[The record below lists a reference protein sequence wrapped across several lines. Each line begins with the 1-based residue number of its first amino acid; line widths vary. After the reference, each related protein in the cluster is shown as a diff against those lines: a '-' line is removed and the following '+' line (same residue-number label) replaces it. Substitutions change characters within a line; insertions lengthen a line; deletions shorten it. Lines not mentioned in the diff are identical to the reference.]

1 MAAERRPDVPDE
13 PVEPAP
19 PTPGHSRRTWRQYLR
34 VLGPGVITGAAG
46 DDPAGIA
53 TYSQTGAQSGTGLLW
68 LMLLSTPM
76 LQVVQV
82 TCAKLGIVA
91 KQGLSGVLKEHYG
104 FKVALFA
111 ALLTAVGNIGTIGA
125 DISGI
130 AAALELIFRVDWRWF
145 VIPITVAIWY
155 FQVYM
160 DYRVIRKV
168 LLLLALALVAYIV
181 AGFMAKPDWGMVL
194 RDTFVPKFQFNM
206 AYIATAVGLLGT
218 TITPFMYYFQAAQV
232 SEEATTVKKLGDTVL
247 DTTVGSIFTNLV
259 SYFIILTTAVT
270 LHAKRIEIETAS
282 DAALA
287 LEPFAGSAATY
298 LFAAGLIGAG
308 LLAVPVLTASTAAMI
323 GEVAGWRIGM
333 SKSTTRARGFYLM
346 LTVSLVTGLFITLSG
361 INPMKAL
368 FYTQIGNGIIAP
380 VLVFLIF
387 RLASR
392 KEVLGEY
399 VNSWKQ
405 QAWGWA
411 TFAVMV
417 AAVALFF
424 WGLATGKV

>member
-1 MAAERRPDVPDE
+1 MAVERQPDPTPD

-19 PTPGHSRRTWRQYLR
+19 PTPGQPRRTLRQYLR

-82 TCAKLGIVA
+82 TCAKLGIVT

-104 FKVALFA
+104 FRIALFA

-130 AAALELIFRVDWRWF
+130 AAALELIFHVDWRWF

-155 FQVYM
+155 FQVYL
-160 DYRVIRKV
+160 DYRVIRRV

-181 AGFMAKPDWGMVL
+181 AGFMAKPHWASVL
-194 RDTFVPKFQFNM
+194 RDTFIPRFEFNM

-232 SEEATTVKKLGDTVL
+232 AEESTTVKKLDDTVL

-270 LHAKRIEIETAS
+270 LYPKMQIETAS
-282 DAALA
+282 DAARA
-287 LEPFAGSAATY
+287 LKPFAGDAATY
-298 LFAAGLIGAG
+298 LFAAGVIGAG

-346 LTVSLVTGLFITLSG
+346 LTISLVIGVIITLSG

-380 VLVFLIF
+380 VLIFLIF

-417 AAVALFF
+417 AAVVLFF
-424 WGLATGKV
+424 WGVVTGKA